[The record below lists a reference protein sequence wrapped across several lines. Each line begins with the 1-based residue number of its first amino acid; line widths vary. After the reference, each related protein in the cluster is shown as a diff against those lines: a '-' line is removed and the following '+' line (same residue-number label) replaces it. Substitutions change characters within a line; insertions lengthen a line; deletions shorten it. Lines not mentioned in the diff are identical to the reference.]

1 MPTLEEVFEKYSEL
15 LRIKPLIWHKDT
27 KELEWLDT
35 RLLPH
40 REKYSRSGDYRRI
53 ARAIKDMEVR
63 GAPAIGVTAAFGM
76 AAVAYRINA
85 STVEEL
91 LASLQEPYETLR
103 STRPTA
109 YNLFYALDRV
119 LDAARK
125 AAAENDVEEVRQA
138 VEREAESIMVEDIL
152 SNIEM
157 GRHGSKLLEDGMTV
171 LTHCNA
177 GAVATSGFGTAL
189 GVIRYAWY
197 EGKKISVIAD
207 ETRPLLQGARLTV
220 WELWKEGIPVRL
232 ITDNMAGL
240 VLAKGLADA
249 VIVGADRVIYTGH
262 TANKIGTY
270 MVALSANRAGKPF
283 YVALPTSTIQPTMD
297 PGSIVIEERSPDE
310 VRRVMDELLIT
321 VENIPVYN
329 FAFDVTPPDL
339 ITAFITEKGVVRPPY
354 PEGLRRVKEGS

>member
-1 MPTLEEVFEKYSEL
+1 MNRLDELFDKYSDL
-15 LRIKPLIWHKDT
+15 LKIKPLVWHGDT

-40 REKYSRSGDYRRI
+40 KEVYRRSGDYRRI
-53 ARAIKDMEVR
+53 AVAIKEMEVR
-63 GAPAIGVTAAFGM
+63 GAPAIGVTAGFGM
-76 AAVAYRINA
+76 AAAAYHEEARSA
-85 STVEEL
+85 EEL
-91 LASLQEPYETLR
+91 MKVLREAYNTLR
-103 STRPTA
+103 NTRPTA

-119 LDAARK
+119 WN
-125 AAAENDVEEVRQA
+125 AAERASDKNDPDEIRVA
-138 VEREAESIMVEDIL
+138 VEDEAISLMIEDIE

-157 GRHGSKLLEDGMTV
+157 GKHGSKLLEDGMTV

-270 MVALSANRAGKPF
+270 MVALSASRAGKPF
-283 YVALPTSTIQPTMD
+283 YVALPTSTIQASMD
-297 PGSIVIEERSPDE
+297 PDSIVIEERSPDE
-310 VRRVMDELLIT
+310 VRKVMGELLIT
-321 VENIPVYN
+321 VPDIPVYN

-339 ITAFITEKGVVRPPY
+339 ITAFITEKGIVRPPY
-354 PEGLRRVKEGS
+354 PENLKKVKEG

>member
-1 MPTLEEVFEKYSEL
+1 MSALDDLFDKYGEL
-15 LRIKPLIWHKDT
+15 LKIKPLIWHSDN

-40 REKYSRSGDYRRI
+40 EEVYRRSGDYRRI
-53 ARAIKDMEVR
+53 AVAIKDMEVR
-63 GAPAIGVTAAFGM
+63 GAPAIGVTAGFGM
-76 AAVAYRINA
+76 AAAAYRIETGN
-85 STVEEL
+85 VEEFMSRL
-91 LASLQEPYETLR
+91 KQAYDVLR
-103 STRPTA
+103 NTRPTA
-109 YNLFYALDRV
+109 YNLFYALDKV
-119 LDAARK
+119 WNAARNASEK
-125 AAAENDVEEVRQA
+125 GDVEEIKAA
-138 VEREAESIMVEDIL
+138 VENEAVSLMVEDITA
-152 SNIEM
+152 NIEM
-157 GRHGSKLLEDGMTV
+157 GRHGARLLDDGMTV

-240 VLAKGLADA
+240 VLSKGLADA

-270 MVALSANRAGKPF
+270 MVALSAKRAGKPF
-283 YVALPTSTIQPTMD
+283 YVALPTSTIQASMD
-297 PGSIVIEERSPDE
+297 PESIVIEERSPDE
-310 VRRVMDELLIT
+310 VRRVMGKLLIT
-321 VENIPVYN
+321 VEDIPVYN

-339 ITAFITEKGVVRPPY
+339 VTAFITEKGVVYPPY
-354 PEGLRRVKEGS
+354 PENLKKIKES

>member
-1 MPTLEEVFEKYSEL
+1 MSALDDLFDKYGEL
-15 LRIKPLIWHKDT
+15 LKIKPLIWHSDT

-35 RLLPH
+35 RLLPQ
-40 REKYSRSGDYRRI
+40 EEVYNRSGDYRRI
-53 ARAIKDMEVR
+53 AAAIKDMEVR
-63 GAPAIGVTAAFGM
+63 GAPAIGVTAGFGM
-76 AAVAYRINA
+76 AAAAYRVKKTNI
-85 STVEEL
+85 EDFMLEL
-91 LASLQEPYETLR
+91 RKAYEVLKN
-103 STRPTA
+103 TRPTA
-109 YNLFYALDRV
+109 YNLFYALDKV
-119 LDAARK
+119 WK
-125 AAAENDVEEVRQA
+125 AAENA
-138 VEREAESIMVEDIL
+138 VEKGDVDEIRVAVENEAINLMVEDIT

-157 GRHGSKLLEDGMTV
+157 GRQGSKLIEHGMTI

-232 ITDNMAGL
+232 ISDNMAGL
-240 VLAKGLADA
+240 VLSKGLADA

-270 MVALSANRAGKPF
+270 MVALAAKRSGKPF
-283 YVALPTSTIQPTMD
+283 YVALPTSTIQATMD
-297 PGSIVIEERSPDE
+297 PESIVIEERNPDE
-310 VRRVMDELLIT
+310 VRKIMGKLLIT
-321 VENIPVYN
+321 VEDVPVYN

-339 ITAFITEKGVVRPPY
+339 ITAFMTEKGVVYPPF
-354 PEGLRRVKEGS
+354 PENLKRVKES